1 MGGIHTNSDLLDT
14 MVFERNITMR
24 KFDPKIIPY
33 LAATTTALML
43 MRAAVEHFGIWGWVI
58 GPLAGLVTS
67 FALATAGSNISD
79 IAGKRKPLAYTALF
93 GMVMVTPIVIGL
105 SDPTPDAA
113 TWAWAIFPDAAILL
127 ASAVTG
133 KSLLA
138 KDTPQVAPQV
148 TQVAGKK
155 KKVAPQGGRKSVKEA
170 DLIAYL
176 LANKTASQ
184 QQVADHF
191 GVTRS
196 AIGQRINKLV
206 ADGKLKI

>member
-1 MGGIHTNSDLLDT
+1 MK
-14 MVFERNITMR
+14 
-24 KFDPKIIPY
+24 KFDPKNLPY
-33 LAATTTALML
+33 LAAITTALML
-43 MRAAVEHFGIWGWVI
+43 MRAAVEHFGVWGWVI

-67 FALATAGSNISD
+67 FSLATAGSKISD
-79 IAGKRKPLAYTALF
+79 IAAKRKPLAYTALF
-93 GMVMVTPIVIGL
+93 GLMIVTPVVIGL

-138 KDTPQVAPQV
+138 KEETGNQ
-148 TQVAGKK
+148 QVAGKK
-155 KKVAPQGGRKSVKEA
+155 GKKGRKKVQVARKFVKEV

-176 LANKTASQ
+176 QANKTASQ

-191 GVTRS
+191 GVS
-196 AIGQRINKLV
+196 HQAIGQRVKKLIEK
-206 ADGKLKI
+206 GKLKP

>member
-1 MGGIHTNSDLLDT
+1 MK
-14 MVFERNITMR
+14 

-33 LAATTTALML
+33 LAAITTALML
-43 MRAAVEHFGIWGWVI
+43 MRAAVEHFGVWGWVI

-67 FALATAGSNISD
+67 FSLATAGSNISD
-79 IAGKRKPLAYTALF
+79 IAAKRKPLAYTALL
-93 GMVMVTPIVIGL
+93 GMILVSPVVIAL

-138 KDTPQVAPQV
+138 KDVPQTTQVATSNQ
-148 TQVAGKK
+148 QVAGKTSSK
-155 KKVAPQGGRKSVKEA
+155 KKATTRKSVKEA

-176 LANKTASQ
+176 QANKQASQ
-184 QQVADHF
+184 QEVADHF

-196 AIGQRINKLV
+196 AIGQRISKLV
-206 ADGKLKI
+206 ASGKIKP